1 MRTRTYILI
10 AISVIAVAV
19 CVRLG
24 IWQLNRRNERIA
36 YNNSISTRLTDAPTS
51 LNSLP
56 SDTSQLR
63 FRRVN
68 LHGVYDYSHEIV
80 LTNRVRNGSP
90 GVHLITPLLFNGSDS
105 AVLVI
110 RGWVYTPDGV
120 TANIMDWREADSLSS
135 DGFVIPLPTPGAG
148 NVQSPTNP
156 NAYRWIDLAV
166 LAKTIPYPLHNYV
179 VVLAGDTTHQEGI
192 PPRVSPPILDEGPH
206 LVYAIQW
213 FSFATIFLIGTVF
226 FVRKNRPS
234 SKQGDSS
241 PTIGSSR

>member
-10 AISVIAVAV
+10 AISVVAVAV

-24 IWQLNRRNERIA
+24 FWQLSRRGERIA
-36 YNNSISTRLTDAPTS
+36 YNDSISTRLTDEPTS

-90 GVHLITPLLFNGSDS
+90 GVHIVTPLLLNGTDS

-120 TANIMDWREADSLSS
+120 TANVTDWREADSLSS
-135 DGFVIPLPTPGAG
+135 VGFVIPLPTPGVG
-148 NVQSPTNP
+148 KVQSPTNP
-156 NAYRWIDLAV
+156 QAYRWIDLTV
-166 LAKTIPYPLHNYV
+166 LAKTIPYPLHNYI
-179 VVLAGDTTHQEGI
+179 VVLAGDTAHHENV

-213 FSFATIFLIGTVF
+213 FSFAIIFLIGTVF
-226 FVRKNRPS
+226 FVIKSRPS
-234 SKQGDSS
+234 SGPGNS
-241 PTIGSSR
+241 